1 MDILLYL
8 ALTTIFYRIGETD
21 YNKGAPLALLRLV
34 LFLVDAA
41 FVPIL
46 GSIVANVLLFIALV
60 IYNLLSKKPPGSQSG
75 F

>member
-1 MDILLYL
+1 MDILLYI

-21 YNKGAPLALLRLV
+21 YNKGATLASLSFV
-34 LFLVDAA
+34 LSLIGAA

-46 GSIVANVLLFIALV
+46 GSIAANVLLYIALV